1 MSRIVLYCRLAPVVL
16 CAMLLSP
23 RFWFCRVAAAIHWDF
38 RSRDA
43 QTVSP
48 AQLEALSGEYTD
60 TADPDTPLSFYV
72 RNGKLVGES
81 ERDVPEEL
89 RTLSALEFG
98 FPHSGMTFRFTLEA
112 SGHGESMIR
121 STGTSDV
128 YRRTGRPFIMSST
141 ITSGQKR

>member
-1 MSRIVLYCRLAPVVL
+1 LPPQSTGT
-16 CAMLLSP
+16 S
-23 RFWFCRVAAAIHWDF
+23 AAA
-38 RSRDA
+38 DA

-128 YRRTGRPFIMSST
+128 YRRTGPPVHHVFHD
-141 ITSGQKR
+141 TSGQKR